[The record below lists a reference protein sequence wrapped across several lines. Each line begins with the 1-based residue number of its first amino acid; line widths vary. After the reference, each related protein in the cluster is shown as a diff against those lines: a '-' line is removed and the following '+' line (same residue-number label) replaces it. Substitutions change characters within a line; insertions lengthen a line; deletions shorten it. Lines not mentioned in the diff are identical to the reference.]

1 MGQAQSTGE
10 EVDVLSEEKGMG
22 AIMTAEGSRRRT
34 VTPSNRFVFCTE
46 VLYRF

>member
-22 AIMTAEGSRRRT
+22 SDHDGGRKQKKVGDSFKP
-34 VTPSNRFVFCTE
+34 VC
-46 VLYRF
+46 VLH